1 MWRFGKFSQRWGWG
15 GCNFAGKNAM
25 KKIFCFAGIVAV
37 GGLMMVG
44 CRARKVSERSQ
55 VVADGH
61 MEYRSIGYEAALRLD
76 SAFSRLDFGADSI
89 TIASVR
95 GADSTRR
102 TGALN
107 VTIHNPRGS
116 YDRTAI
122 SRTRT
127 TATVADTISA
137 SATID
142 SSGETM
148 SIETGRGTKWSF
160 IVGII
165 VGAVICRWVLRK
177 S

>member
-1 MWRFGKFSQRWGWG
+1 MGRFGKFSQRWGWG

-37 GGLMMVG
+37 GGLMMIG

-55 VVADGH
+55 AVADGRL
-61 MEYRSIGYEAALRLD
+61 EYRSIGYEAALRLD

-89 TIASVR
+89 TIASMR
-95 GADSTRR
+95 GADSARR

-127 TATVADTISA
+127 TATVADAEIV
-137 SATID
+137 SAT
-142 SSGETM
+142 
-148 SIETGRGTKWSF
+148 
-160 IVGII
+160 V
-165 VGAVICRWVLRK
+165 AVVRVREIAVR

>member
-1 MWRFGKFSQRWGWG
+1 
-15 GCNFAGKNAM
+15 
-25 KKIFCFAGIVAV
+25 
-37 GGLMMVG
+37 MMIG
-44 CRARKVSERSQ
+44 CRARKVGERSQ
-55 VVADGH
+55 VVADGRL
-61 MEYRSIGYEAALRLD
+61 EYRSIGYEAALRLD

-89 TIASVR
+89 TIASMR
-95 GADSTRR
+95 GADSARR
-102 TGALN
+102 RGALN

-127 TATVADTISA
+127 TATVADTISE

-148 SIETGRGTKWSF
+148 SIETGSGTKWSF

-165 VGAVICRWVLRK
+165 VGAVICRWVMRK